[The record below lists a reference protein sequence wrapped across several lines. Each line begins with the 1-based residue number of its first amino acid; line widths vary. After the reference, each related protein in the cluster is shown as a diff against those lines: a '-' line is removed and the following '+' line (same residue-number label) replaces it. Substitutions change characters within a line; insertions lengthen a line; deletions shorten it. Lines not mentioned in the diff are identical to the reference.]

1 MLIKLLKYYLSL
13 HYWDRVSLE
22 SAKKMQIKKFRTI
35 FEYAR
40 ENSAFY
46 KEFYAKHGVL
56 NLRIE
61 SFDDIKKVPIINKN
75 ILKQYD
81 INDIVTCKL
90 TKNHNIHS
98 TSGSTGEPFKIAY
111 SKYEDYSAHVRLTKY
126 IMKHGYNP
134 FKKMVLLSRYEPGHK
149 FEVEEDVGF
158 IGKLQKI
165 FRIFPKEVISI
176 FEPLDVIIEKLIKSK
191 PFIIWSTPSFI
202 HLLALELERRNQKLK
217 IPVCFLMAET
227 ISPKQFKLF
236 QERVCKKVID
246 AYGCM
251 EAPSIGFSTNSIDY
265 KNIVHNTFLTEVI
278 NPREVN
284 SAKVGDIVITNF
296 INKTMP
302 FIRYNMGDY
311 VGVLNEVGF
320 PEKKIGKV
328 YGRFEDILNLS
339 ENETLSFHQ
348 TYQLFHDFHT
358 VKQYKFIETRDGNIV
373 LQLRID
379 SYADKDEVLNK
390 VNEIW
395 SKYYP
400 SHPIEIEF
408 KDSFVIDSKTGKF
421 KVLEKI
427 K

>member
-1 MLIKLLKYYLSL
+1 MIIKLIKYYFSL
-13 HYWDRVSLE
+13 FYWERASIGAV
-22 SAKKMQIKKFRTI
+22 KKMQLRKFRQI

-40 ENSAFY
+40 ENSEFY

-61 SFDDIKKVPIINKN
+61 SFADIGKVPIINKN

-302 FIRYNMGDY
+302 FIRYELGDY
-311 VGVLNEVGF
+311 VGILDGDIF
-320 PEKKIGKV
+320 PSKKIGKV
-328 YGRFEDILNLS
+328 YGRFEDILDLGNG
-339 ENETLSFHQ
+339 NTLSFHQ
-348 TYQLFHDFHT
+348 TYQLFHGFHE
-358 VKQYKFIETRDGNIV
+358 VEQYKFIQTPYYEII
-373 LQLRID
+373 LQLRINPEYEKED
-379 SYADKDEVLNK
+379 VINK
-390 VNEIW
+390 ALSIW
-395 SKYYP
+395 NKYYP
-400 SHPIEIEF
+400 QKDLKIEIVEKF
-408 KDSFVIDSKTGKF
+408 DIDTKTGKF
-421 KVLEKI
+421 KVLEKL